1 MTAPR
6 EISRDVPVQD
16 QMSADAP
23 LKLIEW
29 ALAQNAPA
37 IATTSFS
44 PYASVL
50 LHMVTR
56 VSPELPIVWMDS
68 GYATPATYRYI
79 DEVVRRLKLNLKV
92 YHPRRSRAHREA
104 VDGPLPEFDDPRH
117 EAFTREVKIEPF
129 ERALAELKP
138 NYWITGLRSEE
149 TEERAKME
157 AVSTNADGIVK
168 VAPLLGWTSRDL
180 FQYIKKFGLPNNF
193 DYYDPTKGEE
203 DRECG
208 LHLAH

>member
-1 MTAPR
+1 
-6 EISRDVPVQD
+6 
-16 QMSADAP
+16 MSALDTPPRRAAAESADEP

-29 ALAQNAPA
+29 ALGQGKPA

-56 VSPELPIVWMDS
+56 VAPDLPVVWMDS
-68 GYATPATYRYI
+68 GYGTPATYRYV
-79 DEVVRRLKLNLKV
+79 DEVVRRLKLNLRI

-104 VDGPLPEFDDPRH
+104 LEGPVPAIDDPRH
-117 EAFTREVKIEPF
+117 EAFTYEVKIEPF

-138 NYWITGLRSEE
+138 AYWITGLRAEE
-149 TEERAKME
+149 TEQRAQMS
-157 AVSTNADGIVK
+157 AVTTNADGIVK
-168 VAPLLGWTSRDL
+168 VAPLLGWSSREL
-180 FQYIKKFGLPNNF
+180 FGYIKKFGLPNNF
-193 DYYDPTKGEE
+193 DYYDPTKAED